1 MKLKVH
7 FSYSYLGR
15 HNLPVDA
22 EQTLQLLVRD
32 RLVQVLNGERCRRA
46 GYVVAVVTACL
57 GARTSWP
64 GAGTTVVIHIIVI
77 IIIIISIIIITI
89 IIINIIIHNVTV
101 LVSAAAVIAAVEARG
116 RTGGGGGGAVAAAVG
131 SGGHGL
137 GRD

>member
-77 IIIIISIIIITI
+77 IIIISIIIITI